1 MLRLPWGGKNVAGP
15 PRGWNEI
22 VRDSCGNV
30 ALFDFCGAHA
40 AAKIVSKLLKDV
52 IVCSYFTDTIRPNR
66 IIISTNNI
74 A

>member
-30 ALFDFCGAHA
+30 ALFDFYGARA
-40 AAKIVSKLLKDV
+40 AAKNCFQTVKGCYCLLLF
-52 IVCSYFTDTIRPNR
+52 Y
-66 IIISTNNI
+66 
-74 A
+74 